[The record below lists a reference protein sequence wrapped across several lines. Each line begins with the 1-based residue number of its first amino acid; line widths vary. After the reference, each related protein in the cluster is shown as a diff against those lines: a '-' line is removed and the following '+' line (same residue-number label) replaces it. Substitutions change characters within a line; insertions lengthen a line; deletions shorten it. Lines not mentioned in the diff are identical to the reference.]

1 MVVGSSLD
9 PDGDIDSHHIRNL
22 QEKKNVLINLNMFN
36 KYYIAVLRN
45 HFADFNGRAT
55 REEFWYY
62 FLFNVVIST
71 GLGLI
76 GGLIGFDWLSSIYS
90 LAVFVPTLALAVR
103 RLHDIGKSGWWYC
116 VVFIPLAGFIWLI
129 ILWAK
134 EGMHGPNA
142 YGVDPRA

>member
-1 MVVGSSLD
+1 
-9 PDGDIDSHHIRNL
+9 
-22 QEKKNVLINLNMFN
+22 MFN

-55 REEFWYY
+55 REEVWYY

-142 YGVDPRA
+142 YGVDPRG